1 MRDKHIA
8 GLGGGL
14 ILMSF
19 MIIILS
25 PFYDDIQDEVFVE
38 GKTPGFTQLA
48 EIRDEARGQIQNNTA
63 LDEFQEFVGNVTG
76 EMREN
81 IKTNIDNT
89 FSDV

>member
-14 ILMSF
+14 ILMSL

-48 EIRDEARGQIQNNTA
+48 EIKDEAKGQLHNNTA
-63 LDEFQEFVGNVTG
+63 LDEFQEMVGSVTG

-81 IKTNIDNT
+81 ISTGIRNT
-89 FSDV
+89 FSDD